1 MKTRIIVAVI
11 LLPLLLIV
19 ILALPKILTAILF
32 GLLSALMAYELL
44 TGTGYVKH
52 TRLVI
57 YSMVAAFLVSLWSY
71 FGMPYAWGLLGALV
85 FGALLFGEMML
96 SHMKLRFSKVALCI
110 MAGLVFPFLLCSLVR
125 IQSYEGAGRYY
136 IMLPFVVAF
145 LSDAGAYFIG
155 KFFGKH
161 QLAPVISP
169 KKTVEGALGGFAG
182 AVIGMVIYGVLLDL
196 AFGFSV
202 NYLYANIYGV
212 IGSLAG
218 MFGDLCFSAIKR
230 QTGIKDFGNILPGHG
245 GMLERFDSMMIVG
258 PLVEALLILLPVAVK

>member
-1 MKTRIIVAVI
+1 MKTRIIVSVI

-19 ILALPKILTAILF
+19 ILALPRIFTAILF
-32 GLLSALMAYELL
+32 GLLSALAAYELL
-44 TGTGYVKH
+44 VSTGYVKH

-57 YSMVAAFLVSLWSY
+57 YSMVAAFFVSLWSY
-71 FGMPYAWGLLGALV
+71 YGMPYVWGLLGALV
-85 FGALLFGEMML
+85 FGVLLFGEMML
-96 SHMKLRFSKVALCI
+96 SHMKLRFSKITLCLV
-110 MAGLVFPFLLCSLVR
+110 AGLAIPFLLCSLVR
-125 IQSYEGAGRYY
+125 IQAYEGTGRHY

-182 AVIGMVIYGVLLDL
+182 AVIGMLVYSLLLDL
-196 AFGFSV
+196 AFGFTV
-202 NYLYANIYGV
+202 NYLYAIIYGV

-230 QTGIKDFGNILPGHG
+230 QTGMKDFGSILPGHG
-245 GMLERFDSMMIVG
+245 GILDRFDSMIIVG
-258 PLVEALLILLPVAVK
+258 PLVEAFLILIPVAVK